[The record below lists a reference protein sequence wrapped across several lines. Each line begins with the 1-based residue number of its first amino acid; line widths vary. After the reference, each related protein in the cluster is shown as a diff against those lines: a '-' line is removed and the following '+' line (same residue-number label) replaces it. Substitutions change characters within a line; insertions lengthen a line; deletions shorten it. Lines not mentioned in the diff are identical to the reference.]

1 VELHIDQFNNFFIY
15 EKMVEIILNYLELI
29 YLIYISVEDLYK
41 NTNNHNINKKLI
53 YFQFKKFQN
62 MF

>member
-1 VELHIDQFNNFFIY
+1 MELHIDQFNNFFIY
-15 EKMVEIILNYLELI
+15 EKMVEIILNYFKLI

>member
-1 VELHIDQFNNFFIY
+1 
-15 EKMVEIILNYLELI
+15 MVEIILNYLELI

>member
-1 VELHIDQFNNFFIY
+1 MELHIDQFNNFFIY